1 MTPLKFS
8 IQIGEELPKKSIH
21 KLVGGSDMHAMTS
34 CLEGKAFLLFHDPIS
49 GKEFGYDVWEG
60 QNADDSFSYTG
71 QGVEGNQKLTNSNLG
86 LIKAHEMGRP
96 IYFFKR
102 PGLGE
107 PRKKA
112 NPYTYIGEVTLA
124 SPPYTKEIAP
134 DKSGNL
140 REVFVFKLIPLG
152 AAMPII
158 TSEQKIQI
166 GTSEW
171 IASATDSSTN
181 EQIPRNPS
189 PIEYG
194 ENKLQKRFFEYLT
207 SKGEVVFQKTIK
219 ISDNKGSLKPDFF
232 LEGRRM
238 VVEAK
243 PSSAREYVRL
253 AIGQVLDYQNLL
265 KEEYQDITAGILL
278 PQLPARDLIYLCK
291 QINITI
297 ITEVAEGEFSFHE
310 QHVPNLDLD
319 A

>member
-8 IQIGEELPKKSIH
+8 IQIGEELPKRSIH
-21 KLVGGSDMHAMTS
+21 KLVGGSEMHAMTS
-34 CLEGKAFLLFHDPIS
+34 CLNGKAFLLFHDPKS
-49 GKEFGYDVWEG
+49 GKKYGYDVWEG

-71 QGVEGNQKLTNSNLG
+71 QGVKGNQKLTNSNLG
-86 LIKAHEMGRP
+86 LIKAYEMGRP

-102 PGLGE
+102 PGLGK

-124 SPPYTKEIAP
+124 SPSYTKEMAP
-134 DKSGNL
+134 DESGKL

-152 AAMPII
+152 ATMSNI

-171 IASATDSSTN
+171 IASGTDPSIN
-181 EQIPRNPS
+181 EQTPRNPS
-189 PIEYG
+189 QIESR
-194 ENKLQKRFFEYLT
+194 ENKLLKRFFEYLT
-207 SKGEVVFQKTIK
+207 SKGEVASQKTIK
-219 ISDNKGSLKPDFF
+219 LLDHQGTLKPDFF
-232 LEGRRM
+232 LEERRM
-238 VVEAK
+238 VVQVK
-243 PSSAREYVRL
+243 PSSSREYVRL

-265 KEEYQDITAGILL
+265 RQEYQDITAGILL
-278 PQLPARDLIYLCK
+278 PQLPASDLIQLCK

-297 ITEVAEGEFSFHE
+297 IAEVAEGEFSFHD
-310 QHVPNLDLD
+310 QNISSLDLD